1 MIILTIITPQMRT
14 ELTCLK
20 QDNDKL
26 QCQVTNKSL
35 GSSESSLN
43 TSNNDTDPDKRMS
56 VNTSYSDTNSAVTS
70 GGQPSSLDMSA
81 TTDPSNTDSKSVA
94 INVSLSE
101 GMTLL
106 NLRRCCFNICYQ
118 IRLKCNSSS
127 RDRILIN
134 LFNVQHINS
143 ERVSK
148 FASTSR
154 NLI

>member
-1 MIILTIITPQMRT
+1 MAVRLSKPSDSTETIIIPQMRT

-56 VNTSYSDTNSAVTS
+56 VNTSYSDTNSVVTS

-81 TTDPSNTDSKSVA
+81 TTDPSNCDSKSISIVVEA
-94 INVSLSE
+94 PS
-101 GMTLL
+101 GTL
-106 NLRRCCFNICYQ
+106 I
-118 IRLKCNSSS
+118 SSKIS
-127 RDRILIN
+127 SYTQTWPI
-134 LFNVQHINS
+134 F
-143 ERVSK
+143 
-148 FASTSR
+148 
-154 NLI
+154 

>member
-1 MIILTIITPQMRT
+1 MTLITPQMRT

-56 VNTSYSDTNSAVTS
+56 VNTSYSDTNSVVTS

-81 TTDPSNTDSKSVA
+81 TTDPSNCDSKSISIVVEA
-94 INVSLSE
+94 PSGIWLFHQNISLSSY
-101 GMTLL
+101 TQT
-106 NLRRCCFNICYQ
+106 RP
-118 IRLKCNSSS
+118 
-127 RDRILIN
+127 
-134 LFNVQHINS
+134 LF
-143 ERVSK
+143 
-148 FASTSR
+148 
-154 NLI
+154 

>member
-1 MIILTIITPQMRT
+1 MAVRLSKLSDSNETIIIPQMRT

-81 TTDPSNTDSKSVA
+81 TTDPSNCDSKSISIVVEA
-94 INVSLSE
+94 PS
-101 GMTLL
+101 GTL
-106 NLRRCCFNICYQ
+106 I
-118 IRLKCNSSS
+118 SSKIS
-127 RDRILIN
+127 SYTQTWPI
-134 LFNVQHINS
+134 F
-143 ERVSK
+143 
-148 FASTSR
+148 
-154 NLI
+154 

>member
-1 MIILTIITPQMRT
+1 MAVRLSKLSDSNETIIIPQMRT

-56 VNTSYSDTNSAVTS
+56 VNTSYSDTNSVVTS

-81 TTDPSNTDSKSVA
+81 TTDPSNCDSKSISIVVEA
-94 INVSLSE
+94 PS
-101 GMTLL
+101 G
-106 NLRRCCFNICYQ
+106 
-118 IRLKCNSSS
+118 
-127 RDRILIN
+127 ILI
-134 LFNVQHINS
+134 S
-143 ERVSK
+143 SK
-148 FASTSR
+148 ISSYTQTWPIF
-154 NLI
+154 

>member
-1 MIILTIITPQMRT
+1 MRT

-81 TTDPSNTDSKSVA
+81 TTDPSNCDSKSISIVVEAPSGIRIFHQNIKYQVLHTNTA
-94 INVSLSE
+94 I
-101 GMTLL
+101 
-106 NLRRCCFNICYQ
+106 
-118 IRLKCNSSS
+118 
-127 RDRILIN
+127 ILI
-134 LFNVQHINS
+134 LSRTIL
-143 ERVSK
+143 
-148 FASTSR
+148 ASRYYS
-154 NLI
+154 